1 MNKCFVLLLILCLIC
16 NNKINAQV
24 KEEVMRYEY
33 QLTFIPYK
41 INEVDESYIKKELFY
56 LDLYG
61 SSSRFISSI
70 TLEGIENEYDEVN
83 ESEELTSNIDWV
95 IFKKSDELKTIERF
109 NFFQLYDIVEP
120 INLVK
125 WTILDERDVYD
136 DFVVQKAIGSWK
148 GRNWIVWFTQD
159 IPLIE
164 GPYKFKNLPGFVVKA
179 EDEFGDYSFE
189 LIKGYKIMTYWK
201 EIEQSFVSTTISSKQ
216 LKKIKRQSENKSML
230 QIFSENTSIK
240 VFKELEDSQTLNEKI
255 GELSNP
261 IELE

>member
-1 MNKCFVLLLILCLIC
+1 MNKCFVLFLILCFIC

-41 INEVDESYIKKELFY
+41 INEVDESIIKEELLY

-70 TLEGIENEYDEVN
+70 TLQGIESEYDGVGDG
-83 ESEELTSNIDWV
+83 EELTSDIDWV
-95 IFKKSDELKTIERF
+95 IFKKSDEIKTIERF

-120 INLVK
+120 INLVN
-125 WTILDERDVYD
+125 WTILDERDVYND
-136 DFVVQKAIGSWK
+136 LGIQKAIGSWK

-201 EIEQSFVSTTISSKQ
+201 EIEQSFVSTTITSKQ
-216 LKKIKRQSENKSML
+216 LKKIKNQSENKSVL
-230 QIFSENTSIK
+230 QILSENTNIK
-240 VFKELEDSQTLNEKI
+240 ISQELEDSQILNDKI
-255 GELSNP
+255 GVLSNP